1 MRPFSIVAA
10 IFLGALTCHLE
21 GADQNQRKKADE
33 LPEVKDLANP
43 FLFADGSPVRTKD
56 DWTARRAELKELFAS
71 YMYGHMPPKPA
82 KMTVVKGE
90 KVTDD
95 VNKVTV
101 QKLKV
106 MMEHEGKKFEM
117 EVTVALPSEAKEKV
131 PVLIQAS
138 FGGFGKKGDNKAAP
152 PPGQPFAQYT
162 KRGFAVAQFVWNTV
176 AADNPKGRSGGIYS
190 LFGDDI
196 DAGALM
202 GWAWGISR
210 VIDALQEAVPEVD
223 ITKIFI
229 TGHSRYGKATLVA
242 GAFDERIAL
251 TVPSHSGT
259 GGLPPYRFVAE
270 FTARHGKTETL
281 QNAATAFPHWF
292 RPDFNQFI
300 GKVDRLPVDQH
311 LLCAL
316 VAPRALMNTEGLKD
330 IWINPEGAQVSY
342 TAAKKVY
349 EFLGA
354 GGRISICYRDVGH
367 IPSTPDLL
375 DFADYVFNGKVLPS
389 EFGKLPYKGLPSAF
403 SWDLPK

>member
-1 MRPFSIVAA
+1 MRAA
-10 IFLGALTCHLE
+10 YLFAAVLLGALTCTLE
-21 GADQNQRKKADE
+21 SAGQNQSKKADD
-33 LPEVKDLANP
+33 LPQVKDLANP
-43 FLFADGSPVRTKD
+43 FIFADGSPVRTKE
-56 DWTARRAELKELFAS
+56 DWSKRRGEIKELFAN
-71 YMYGHMPPKPA
+71 YMYGHMPPRPA
-82 KMTVVKGE
+82 KMSVAKGE
-90 KVTDD
+90 RVTDE
-95 VNKVTV
+95 VNKVIV

-106 MMEHEGKKFEM
+106 TMEQGGKTFEM

-131 PVLIQAS
+131 PVLVQAS
-138 FGGFGKKGDNKAAP
+138 FGGGKKGDKQAAPP

-162 KRGFAVAQFVWNTV
+162 KRGYAVAQFVWNTV
-176 AADNPKGRSGGIYS
+176 AADSPKGRSGGMYT

-223 ITKIFI
+223 ITKVFI

-281 QNAATAFPHWF
+281 QNVATSFPHWF
-292 RPDFNQFI
+292 RPDFNQFV

-311 LLCAL
+311 MLCAL

-354 GGRISICYRDVGH
+354 GDKISICYRDVGH
-367 IPSTPDLL
+367 VPSTPDLL
-375 DFADYVFNGKVLPS
+375 DFADYMFHGKALPS

-403 SWDLPK
+403 SWDRPK